1 MRWFQDGFVVI
12 SSLVLMA
19 YMISGYVWGG
29 PTALKGMLCKLCPQA
44 PELGPPYPI
53 VDGGL
58 RPVCR
63 PRPTVFS
70 FRSIFLHPLMATSEL
85 TSITGIS

>member
-1 MRWFQDGFVVI
+1 MDIVMRF
-12 SSLVLMA
+12 SSSFAQWSWWHL
-19 YMISGYVWGG
+19 YFYGYVWGG

-44 PELGPPYPI
+44 PELGPLYPI

-63 PRPTVFS
+63 PHSTVFS
-70 FRSIFLHPLMATSEL
+70 LVVFFVVVTFLLC
-85 TSITGIS
+85 